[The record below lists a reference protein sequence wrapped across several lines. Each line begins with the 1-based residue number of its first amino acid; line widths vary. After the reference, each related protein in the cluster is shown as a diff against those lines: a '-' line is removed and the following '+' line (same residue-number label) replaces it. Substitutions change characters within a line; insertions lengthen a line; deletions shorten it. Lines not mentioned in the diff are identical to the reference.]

1 MRRFMVGDADPL
13 DGRSM
18 AGLASRVAPE
28 RDVLRGE
35 ALRVTAAVRGARWHW
50 T

>member
-1 MRRFMVGDADPL
+1 M

-18 AGLASRVAPE
+18 AALASRVAPE

-35 ALRVTAAVRGARWHW
+35 ALRVAAAARGARWC
-50 T
+50 